1 MNALYNV
8 SEEELKMA
16 QKILEKE
23 DGVVNL
29 DGVMGERKTERR
41 WAIYTMKRSITYV

>member
-41 WAIYTMKRSITYV
+41 WAKLVAIRETVYQ